1 MICHGHIID
10 IEGVQGYP
18 HNMAALASRIALGS
32 LSFML
37 LDGVWLGLLMT
48 GFYRT
53 HLAPI
58 ARMAN
63 GGLSPDWSAALAV
76 YLCLGAGI
84 GVFVVPRAGTLTEAL
99 GYGALFGL
107 VVYGVYDF
115 TNLSTLRDWPLIVA
129 VVDVAWGM
137 VASAICAAVVW
148 TVAR

>member
-1 MICHGHIID
+1 
-10 IEGVQGYP
+10 
-18 HNMAALASRIALGS
+18 MAALASRIALGS

-63 GGLSPDWSAALAV
+63 GGFAPDWSAALAV

-84 GVFVVPRAGTLTEAL
+84 AVFVAPRAGSVVLARAADLPPSPAREA
-99 GYGALFGL
+99 AIP
-107 VVYGVYDF
+107 GVLAHDSDS
-115 TNLSTLRDWPLIVA
+115 NSSIDAPPLRSL
-129 VVDVAWGM
+129 
-137 VASAICAAVVW
+137 
-148 TVAR
+148 